1 MKMREVVEA
10 MVEKGKPSGKDVED
24 TILFLA
30 RVAIVDVRRL
40 RRIVKELNEDLAY
53 ENSPVS

>member
-10 MVEKGKPSGKDVED
+10 MVETGRPSGKDVED

-53 ENSPVS
+53 EDAPAS